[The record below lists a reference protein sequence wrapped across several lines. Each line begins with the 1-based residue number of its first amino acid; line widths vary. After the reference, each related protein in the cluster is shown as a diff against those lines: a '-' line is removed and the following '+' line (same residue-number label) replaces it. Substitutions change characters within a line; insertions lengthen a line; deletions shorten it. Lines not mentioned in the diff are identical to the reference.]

1 MSGLTDKIGITS
13 EAFERLTRPEHLQPL
28 IPEEIDDL
36 KKAISSKIEGIADG
50 VPENEAEGPRSQREH
65 TFDFR
70 WKSGRGKVWAG
81 KFTNRVLNIRDRQLM
96 GIMRSNLAAG
106 ISPSNLDALT
116 AEINL
121 MVSHLSFSLV
131 SRPKWAEDLLALDDV
146 RLLQEIY
153 MEVVSHESTFLGY
166 AKGSSASGT
175 GG

>member
-1 MSGLTDKIGITS
+1 MSEKVGLPPGAYEK
-13 EAFERLTRPEHLQPL
+13 LTKPDHLRPL
-28 IPEEIDDL
+28 IPEEIDSL
-36 KKAISSKIEGIADG
+36 KEAISKKVESLADG
-50 VPENEAEGPRSQREH
+50 VPENEAEDPRAQREY

-70 WKSGRGKVWAG
+70 WKDGRGKVWAG

-106 ISPSNLDALT
+106 ISPTNLDALT

-153 MEVVSHESTFLGY
+153 TEVVSHESTFLGY
-166 AKGSSASGT
+166 AKGSAT
-175 GG
+175 G